1 MGKRLRVFI
10 YPSVVSCIIP
20 NNMSKQEIE
29 KRAYELFE
37 DNVQWEFRV
46 EEEVECEQ
54 GLGDSLR
61 CGKGRNYPG

>member
-10 YPSVVSCIIP
+10 YPSVVGCIIP

-37 DNVQWEFRV
+37 DNVQWEFRI